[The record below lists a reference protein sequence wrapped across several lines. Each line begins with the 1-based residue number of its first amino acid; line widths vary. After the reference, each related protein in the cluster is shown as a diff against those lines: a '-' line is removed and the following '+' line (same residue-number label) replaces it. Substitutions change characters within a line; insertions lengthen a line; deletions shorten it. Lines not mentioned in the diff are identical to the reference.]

1 MSDAAPLSGRDAYD
15 AAPLATPA
23 RAVPA
28 DWIDY
33 NGHMNVA
40 YYTMAFDKSSDVVFD
55 EMLGIGED
63 YARTLRMGPMVVQ
76 QQIHYIGEL
85 LEGESFICEL
95 QLLDWSPKSVHF
107 FSRMLNAK
115 DGSLCATSETLSLN
129 VDLEA
134 RRTAPYPDWALKRIE
149 ALGAAHRALPR
160 PEQAG
165 AVIVGELTQQ
175 LDRDAEIAR
184 RNPTDQGPQCRLD
197 LSQPGRVFV
206 DRAGR

>member
-1 MSDAAPLSGRDAYD
+1 MSDAAPLPGRDAFD
-15 AAPLATPA
+15 GEPLATPP

-63 YARTLRMGPMVVQ
+63 YAATLRMGPMVVQ

-85 LEGESFICEL
+85 LEGQRFFCEL
-95 QLLDWSPKSVHF
+95 QLLDWSAKSVHF

-115 DGSLCATSETLSLN
+115 DRSLCATSETLSLN
-129 VDLEA
+129 VDLQA
-134 RRTAPYPDWALKRIE
+134 RRTAPYPDWAFRRIE
-149 ALGAAHRALPR
+149 ALGEAHRGLPR
-160 PEQAG
+160 PDQAG
-165 AVIVGELTQQ
+165 AIIG
-175 LDRDAEIAR
+175 IR
-184 RNPTDQGPQCRLD
+184 RK
-197 LSQPGRVFV
+197 S
-206 DRAGR
+206 

>member
-1 MSDAAPLSGRDAYD
+1 MSETAPQPGRDAYD
-15 AAPLATPA
+15 AAPLATPP

-28 DWIDY
+28 EWIDY

-76 QQIHYIGEL
+76 QQIHFIGEL
-85 LEGESFICEL
+85 MEGESFFCEL

-115 DGSLCATSETLSLN
+115 DRSLCATSETLSLN

-134 RRTAPYPDWALKRIE
+134 RRTAPYPDWAYRRIE
-149 ALGAAHRALPR
+149 ALGEAHRALPR

-165 AVIVGELTQQ
+165 AVIC
-175 LDRDAEIAR
+175 IR
-184 RNPTDQGPQCRLD
+184 RKT
-197 LSQPGRVFV
+197 
-206 DRAGR
+206 